1 MYDYDWHSLKHN
13 QTVNASRKK
22 KVLTLQP
29 TLPSPHLQEKSNK
42 TNFTNLPPMITVSH
56 HPTQIATSGGRS
68 FLPRGRLGC
77 GSFRDGKANIS
88 LLYPPLNHHH
98 PTNPPTPAPI
108 CQEFPTFSRKHAA
121 VATAYIVGHQKHY
134 TANTHYQIRQSTL
147 TNSLTVSGWYSH
159 VIQIIENC
167 TPNQERTLQNAPPC
181 QVTLLAFL

>member
-1 MYDYDWHSLKHN
+1 M
-13 QTVNASRKK
+13 NASRKK
-22 KVLTLQP
+22 KALTLQP

-134 TANTHYQIRQSTL
+134 TANTHYQIRQSTNQL
-147 TNSLTVSGWYSH
+147 SDSIGMVFTCYSNH
-159 VIQIIENC
+159 WKLHPQ
-167 TPNQERTLQNAPPC
+167 PRKDPAKRPPC